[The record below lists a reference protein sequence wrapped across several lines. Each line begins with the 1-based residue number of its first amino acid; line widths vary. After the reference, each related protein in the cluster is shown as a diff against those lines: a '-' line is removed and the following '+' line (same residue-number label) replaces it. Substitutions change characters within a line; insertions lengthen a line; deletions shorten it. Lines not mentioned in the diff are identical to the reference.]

1 LVVPG
6 LSEQPDR
13 KGFGR
18 RLMDEVKAPVK
29 PFDISKAEVW
39 RAWEKVRGNQG
50 AAGVDGVSVEAFEE
64 RVHDNVYLIWNRMA
78 SGTYFPPAVR
88 AVPIPKSNGGTRILG
103 VPTVGDRVAQT
114 VVAEHVMA
122 VAEPVFHRDSY
133 GYRPKRSALDAVA
146 VCRTRCWEY
155 DWVIEFDIA
164 KFFDSVPWDK
174 IVACV
179 QAHTEARWVVLYVR
193 RWLAAGLQ
201 MPDGSVTE
209 RDLGTPQGSAVSP
222 VLANLF
228 LHHAFDVWMDREFPA
243 CPFERYADDGVIHC
257 RSLEQAQQVLA
268 ALEARMAEVGLR
280 LHPDKT
286 QIVYCGD
293 GNRRGGGPGSRWPHT
308 QFTFL
313 GFTFRPRKAVG
324 KDGVYFTGFLPAISV
339 QALKRLSRVVH
350 DWHLHRKTTYDRTML
365 AKVINPVL
373 AGWMAYYG
381 RFYRSALYALF
392 YRVNTY
398 LLRWIRKKY
407 RVGMK
412 EAVRRL
418 AQGFEKWPKLYKHW
432 IWVPPAGAATRTT
445 RAV

>member
-1 LVVPG
+1 
-6 LSEQPDR
+6 
-13 KGFGR
+13 
-18 RLMDEVKAPVK
+18 MDGVKAPVK

-39 RAWEKVRGNQG
+39 RAWEKVRGNRG
-50 AAGVDGVSVEAFEE
+50 AAGVDGVSLEAFEE
-64 RVHDNVYLIWNRMA
+64 KVHDNVYKIWNRMS

-88 AVPIPKSNGGTRILG
+88 AVPIPKSGGGTRILG

-114 VVAEHVMA
+114 VVAEHLMA
-122 VAEPVFHRDSY
+122 RVEPVFHRDSY

-146 VCRTRCWEY
+146 VCRGRCWEF
-155 DWVIEFDIA
+155 DWVVEFDIA

-179 QAHTEARWVVLYVR
+179 AAHTEARWVVLYVR

-201 MPDGSVTE
+201 MPDGSVAE

-228 LHHAFDVWMDREFPA
+228 LHHAFDVWMAREFPDA
-243 CPFERYADDGVIHC
+243 PFERYADDGVIHC
-257 RSLEQAQQVLA
+257 RSLERARQVLA
-268 ALEARMAEVGLR
+268 AVEARMAEVGLR

-286 QIVYCGD
+286 KIVYCGD
-293 GNRRGGGPGSRWPHT
+293 GDRRGGGPGSRWPHVA
-308 QFTFL
+308 FTFL

-324 KDGVYFTGFLPAISV
+324 KDGVYFTGFLPAISAG
-339 QALKRLSRVVH
+339 ALKRLSAVVH
-350 DWHLHRKTTYDRTML
+350 GWHLHRRTGCDRTML

-418 AQGFEKWPKLYKHW
+418 ARGFEKWPRLYKHW
-432 IWVPPAGAATRTT
+432 IWVPPTGTAPRTT